1 MPDSDGE
8 TSFASLRPLT
18 RLNAETPKPQL
29 DMPGQLNFLKFPY
42 HQAIIKSEIPLSI
55 GGGIGQ
61 SRTLLLILR
70 KARLGEV
77 TVSVWPKALKE
88 ICTRKNIRVLE

>member
-8 TSFASLRPLT
+8 TSFAFLCPLT
-18 RLNAETPKPQL
+18 RLNAETLKPQL
-29 DMPGQLNFLKFPY
+29 DMAGQLNFLKFPY

-61 SRTLLLILR
+61 SRTLLLICAKPIWAKLPS
-70 KARLGEV
+70 AYGQRL
-77 TVSVWPKALKE
+77 
-88 ICTRKNIRVLE
+88 